1 MSSKGFHLF
10 GAARTVVL
18 VTIIAVLL
26 WLMAESQ
33 MVQSRTIEVQIVLV
47 SPAAAE
53 GGAVVRASPDAVWER
68 TAELTLQGATSEL
81 DRVVRTLGGK
91 IELQL
96 GREVPTTPGRH
107 NLDLRSIWRQQP
119 VIEGSGVTVAGVVP
133 EEVRVEVDELVKIQ
147 MPILVEL
154 PAGVQVQGTPQS
166 EPVQV
171 ELVAPSTTINQLQSS
186 GAVARAVV
194 ASEQIEQLF
203 PGRTETVRGVEVGVD
218 GLAAGA
224 WETRLSPS
232 RVNVRVLLRSLTET
246 LELGPMPVQVLVAP
260 DEVGR
265 YVIEIAPADRD
276 VVGVSVVGPGEAIE
290 QIRSGSVVPTAY
302 LALSLDQLESRVT
315 SAAIRVSGLPP
326 GVRVSGAERTVQ
338 LTIRRCGPSPASSS
352 VPPRAEKAF
361 HINWLKRV
369 SSMRGQTAR
378 GC

>member
-338 LTIRRCGPSPASSS
+338 LTIRPAQITGRGEEPVGP
-352 VPPRAEKAF
+352 
-361 HINWLKRV
+361 
-369 SSMRGQTAR
+369 
-378 GC
+378 